1 MKNTAP
7 SCENDVP
14 ECGGHPVDHARIAR
28 AVREILIAV
37 GEDPDREGLLETP
50 ARVARMYAEM
60 FSGLH
65 VDPKIHLQKAF
76 TEKYDEIVLVRDI
89 AFNSV
94 CEHHLLPFV
103 GVAHVAYIPDGSRVT
118 GISKLARV
126 VEVHSRKLQVQ
137 ERLTTNIA
145 ETIMTALKPRGAI
158 AILEA
163 EHMCMTM
170 RGIKK
175 PGARTVTSVVRGIFR
190 ENPATR
196 AEAMALIRGGE

>member
-1 MKNTAP
+1 MI
-7 SCENDVP
+7 
-14 ECGGHPVDHARIAR
+14 DHEKIQQ
-28 AVREILIAV
+28 AVRLFLEAI
-37 GEDPDREGLLETP
+37 GENPNREGLQETP
-50 ARVARMYAEM
+50 QRVARMCDEVLQGM
-60 FSGLH
+60 SI
-65 VDPKIHLQKAF
+65 DPTQVIKVLKSEDH
-76 TEKYDEIVLVRDI
+76 DEIVLVKDI
-89 AFNSV
+89 PFHSI

-103 GVAHVAYIPDGSRVT
+103 GVAHVAYIPEGSRVT

-137 ERLTTNIA
+137 ERLTTAVA
-145 ETIMTALKPRGAI
+145 ETIMQSLRPKGAL

-175 PGARTVTSVVRGIFR
+175 PGAKTVTSVVRGIFR

-196 AEAMALIRGGE
+196 AEAMALIRGGG

>member
-1 MKNTAP
+1 MIDQEK
-7 SCENDVP
+7 VQQ
-14 ECGGHPVDHARIAR
+14 
-28 AVREILIAV
+28 AVRLFLEAI
-37 GEDPDREGLLETP
+37 GEDPDRDGLQETP
-50 ARVARMYAEM
+50 RRVAKMCDEILLGM
-60 FSGLH
+60 N
-65 VDPKIHLQKAF
+65 VDPSQIIKVLKSEDH
-76 TEKYDEIVLVRDI
+76 DEIVLVKNI
-89 AFNSV
+89 PFHSI

-145 ETIMTALKPRGAI
+145 ETIMTALKPKGAI

>member
-1 MKNTAP
+1 MI
-7 SCENDVP
+7 
-14 ECGGHPVDHARIAR
+14 DHEKIQQ
-28 AVREILIAV
+28 AVRLFLEAI
-37 GEDPDREGLLETP
+37 GEDPNREGLQETP
-50 ARVARMYAEM
+50 QRVARMCDEVLQGM
-60 FSGLH
+60 SI
-65 VDPKIHLQKAF
+65 DPTQVIKVLKSEDH
-76 TEKYDEIVLVRDI
+76 DEIVLVKDI
-89 AFNSV
+89 PFHSI

-103 GVAHVAYIPDGSRVT
+103 GVAHVAYIPEGSRVT

-137 ERLTTNIA
+137 ERLTTAVA
-145 ETIMTALKPRGAI
+145 ETIMQSLRPKGAL

-175 PGARTVTSVVRGIFR
+175 PGAKTVTSVVRGIFR

-196 AEAMALIRGGE
+196 AEAMALIRGGG